1 MDKGAP
7 ADPFAFFRE
16 MVNQW
21 EKTTNEWGNRVM
33 ATPEAA
39 QAMQIGTATTLKAKQ
54 SAQEAMAKALDAA
67 NMPSKADIEALG
79 ARLLAV
85 EAQLTRIEALLGGQK
100 PHTTPPTVPAPRRT
114 RRPPPKAP
122 QKPK

>member
-33 ATPEAA
+33 STPEAA
-39 QAMQIGTATTLKAKQ
+39 QAMQVGTATTLKAKQ
-54 SAQEAMAKALDAA
+54 ATHEAMAKALDAA
-67 NMPSKADIEALG
+67 NMPSKGDIEALG
-79 ARLLAV
+79 TRLFAV
-85 EAQLTRIEALLGGQK
+85 EAQLSRIEALLSG
-100 PHTTPPTVPAPRRT
+100 PATPSARTPAPKRT
-114 RRPPPKAP
+114 RKPPPKT
-122 QKPK
+122 Q

>member
-1 MDKGAP
+1 MDKGVP

-67 NMPSKADIEALG
+67 NMPSKADVEAIG

-85 EAQLTRIEALLGGQK
+85 EAQLARIEALLGGSK
-100 PHTTPPTVPAPRRT
+100 PPSVAAAPAPRRT
-114 RRPPPKAP
+114 RKPPPKSR
-122 QKPK
+122 

>member
-33 ATPEAA
+33 STPEAA
-39 QAMQIGTATTLKAKQ
+39 QAMQVGTATALKAQQ
-54 SAQEAMAKALDAA
+54 STHEAMAKALSAA
-67 NMPSKADIEALG
+67 NMPSKADVEALG
-79 ARLLAV
+79 TRLVAV
-85 EAQLTRIEALLGGQK
+85 EAQLNRIEALLGGSR
-100 PHTTPPTVPAPRRT
+100 PPAPTVPKPAPRRT
-114 RRPPPKAP
+114 RTPPPKT
-122 QKPK
+122 K